1 MKKRVL
7 AVGLDGFEITVARKM
22 IKDGKLPYLAKCFSN
37 SAFFHLDHGDARST
51 GLAWEHFSTGQDPDS
66 YKKWSAI
73 DFNPDTYSVEQSNTR
88 SRSFTVGLPVK
99 LVTFDVPYLALHNTE
114 VIGMS
119 NWGAH
124 DPGVKRNANPPELLD
139 EINSRFGHY
148 PATKHIYGFVWPS
161 TKKTEQMAT
170 DLVAAAQKRSEI
182 IEWLFSERYPDW
194 EIAIAV
200 TSELHSGIEALWYG
214 MDENHPLHGTPSSD
228 AARKGLEGL
237 YIETDKMLAN
247 LAAKFPDATLV
258 TFSMHGMGAND
269 ADVPSMI
276 LLPEFLHQRAFGSP
290 FLHPKKE
297 WVRSDG
303 CKMNP
308 DTDWTQAILPRM
320 GRNSPDSFA
329 GLVDRLRQQLRL
341 NGKASPFERPV
352 RFDAKQNLSWM
363 PLVHYQR
370 FWPQMEA
377 FAIPAY
383 YEGQIRINLEG
394 REAQGIV
401 ALKDYHEVLERLKH
415 DLAGLTDMK
424 TGESVVERFE
434 QPVIDDPMAANSTQ
448 CDLRIIWKN
457 ASVGF
462 NHPDT
467 GPIGPVPHRR
477 PGGHTG
483 EFGFATLEHTSL
495 KNGDY
500 GTRSSFD
507 VVPTILDL
515 YDLDIGSNSVS
526 GRSLLDD

>member
-7 AVGLDGFEITVARKM
+7 AIGLDGFEISVALKM
-22 IKDGKLPYLAKCFSN
+22 IEDGKLPYLAIMFSN
-37 SAFFHLDHGDARST
+37 SAFFKLDHGEARST
-51 GLAWEHFSTGQDPDS
+51 GLAWEHFSTGHDPDS
-66 YKKWSAI
+66 YNKWSAI
-73 DFNPDTYSVEQSNTR
+73 DFNPDTYSVEQSSTR

-99 LVTFDVPYLALHNTE
+99 MVTFDVPYLSLNNSD
-114 VIGMS
+114 VLGMS

-124 DPGVKRNANPPELLD
+124 DPGVKRSANPPELLD
-139 EINSRFGHY
+139 EINMRFGPY

-161 TKKTEQMAT
+161 IKKTKQMAAG
-170 DLVAAAQKRSEI
+170 LVEAAQKRSEI
-182 IEWLFSERYPDW
+182 IEWLFADRYPDW

-200 TSELHSGIEALWYG
+200 TSELHSGVEALWYG
-214 MDENHPLHGTPSSD
+214 IDENHPLHSNPSAE
-228 AARKGLEGL
+228 AARKGLEDL
-237 YIETDKMLAN
+237 YEETDKMLAN
-247 LAAKFPDATLV
+247 LAKKFPDVTLI

-276 LLPEFLHQRAFGSP
+276 LLPEFLHQRAFGTP
-290 FLHPKKE
+290 FLHPRKE
-297 WVRSDG
+297 WISSNG

-320 GRNSPDSFA
+320 GPHSPDSFG
-329 GLVDRLRQQLRL
+329 GLVDKLRQQFRL
-341 NGKASPFERPV
+341 TTKTSPSELPV
-352 RFDAKQNLSWM
+352 RFDSKQPLSWM

-383 YEGQIRINLEG
+383 YEGQIRINLQG

-401 ALKDYHEVLERLKH
+401 ALEDYHEVLERLEN
-415 DLAGLTDMK
+415 DLTGLTDFK
-424 TGESVVERFE
+424 TGNTVVDRFVRPIE
-434 QPVIDDPMAANSTQ
+434 DDPMAANSTQ

-457 ASVGF
+457 SSVGF
-462 NHPDT
+462 KHADT
-467 GPIGPVPHRR
+467 GSIGPVPHRR

-483 EFGFATLEHTSL
+483 EFGFATLENSNL

-515 YDLDIGSNSVS
+515 YDLDIGSNSLS
-526 GRSLLDD
+526 GRSLLSD